1 MEFTQNH
8 EEIIIIRNES
18 VTVTTINFNSVEILK
33 IDKPFRITGSEA
45 PLLLI

>member
-33 IDKPFRITGSEA
+33 IDFKRQA
-45 PLLLI
+45 LQNYW